1 VKVLIIGGTG
11 VLGLPTVASLAAAG
25 HVVRATAR
33 NASKA
38 AEVQAL
44 GATPVDVDV
53 FDLGSL
59 RAAIRD
65 CDAVF
70 RLTTKIPSSFAA
82 MRSPSGWA
90 ETNRLRSVS
99 SRLIVD
105 AMRAENVGI
114 YVTESFYAVYADAGD
129 RLVDETCAT
138 SEDGLTVLHAA
149 LEGEAHAERLTN
161 AGGRGVVLRF
171 GGIYGPQVPATRQMF
186 GLVRRRMLPLVGSG
200 SFFFPSIHVADAAAA
215 LKAALELPAGL
226 YNVVDDEPLR
236 WKEFVQIMARAADAP
251 APLHVPGFMG
261 GLLMGYPWQYLS
273 RSLRLSNAKLKTL
286 SPWRPRTPRARDGF
300 AAIASTMFDTHEQ
313 IARAPV
319 AQR

>member
-1 VKVLIIGGTG
+1 MKILIIGGTG
-11 VLGLPTVASLAAAG
+11 VLGLPTVASLCASG
-25 HVVRATAR
+25 HSVRASAR
-33 NASKA
+33 DASKA
-38 AEVQAL
+38 AQVQAL

-82 MRSPSGWA
+82 MRSPSGWV

-99 SRLIVD
+99 SQLIVD

-114 YVTESFYAVYADAGD
+114 YVTESFYAVYADGGD
-129 RLVDETCAT
+129 SVVDETCPT
-138 SEDGLTVLHAA
+138 NDEGLAVLRAA
-149 LEGEAHAERLTN
+149 LEGEAHAERLTS
-161 AGGRGVVLRF
+161 AGGRGIVLRF
-171 GGIYGPQVPATRQMF
+171 GGIYGPLVPATRQMF
-186 GLVRRRMLPLVGSG
+186 DLLRRRMLPLVGSG
-200 SFFFPSIHVADAAAA
+200 NFFFPSIHVADAAAA
-215 LKAALELPAGL
+215 LKAALELPAGI

-236 WKEFVQIMARAADAP
+236 WKELVQIMARAADAP
-251 APLHVPGFMG
+251 APLHVPGFIG

-286 SPWRPRTPRARDGF
+286 SAWRPHTPHARDGF
-300 AAIASTMFDTHEQ
+300 AAIASTMLDARKR
-313 IARAPV
+313 IAPATL